1 MQGGSRYSRWRD
13 STVFKPTNADDEALT
28 LNPLY
33 MKTIAKI
40 LAGLFLL
47 AVIYF
52 IVSDGMMTH
61 FDLSQGIQYAYNLG
75 SIVILIPLGLYFLLG
90 MNEESALS

>member
-1 MQGGSRYSRWRD
+1 
-13 STVFKPTNADDEALT
+13 
-28 LNPLY
+28 

-52 IVSDGMMTH
+52 VATDGMMVH
-61 FDLSQGIQYAYNLG
+61 FGLSQGIQYAFNFGAILLLVPF
-75 SIVILIPLGLYFLLG
+75 SIFIIV
-90 MNEESALS
+90 EEKVV

>member
-1 MQGGSRYSRWRD
+1 
-13 STVFKPTNADDEALT
+13 
-28 LNPLY
+28 

-52 IVSDGMMTH
+52 VAADGMMVH
-61 FDLSQGIQYAYNLG
+61 FGLSQGIQYAFNFGAILLLVPF
-75 SIVILIPLGLYFLLG
+75 SIFIIV
-90 MNEESALS
+90 EEKVA

>member
-1 MQGGSRYSRWRD
+1 
-13 STVFKPTNADDEALT
+13 
-28 LNPLY
+28 

-52 IVSDGMMTH
+52 IVADGMMVH
-61 FDLSQGIQYAYNLG
+61 FGLSQGIQYAYNFG
-75 SIVILIPLGLYFLLG
+75 AIFLLVPFSIFIIV
-90 MNEESALS
+90 EEKVA

>member
-1 MQGGSRYSRWRD
+1 M
-13 STVFKPTNADDEALT
+13 FKPTNADDEIT
-28 LNPLY
+28 LNPIH

-52 IVSDGMMTH
+52 VAADGMMVH
-61 FDLSQGIQYAYNLG
+61 FGLDRGIQYAFNFGAILL
-75 SIVILIPLGLYFLLG
+75 LIPFCFYIIIQEK
-90 MNEESALS
+90 MV

>member
-1 MQGGSRYSRWRD
+1 M
-13 STVFKPTNADDEALT
+13 TNIKSFF
-28 LNPLY
+28 Y

-52 IVSDGMMTH
+52 VATDGMMVH
-61 FDLSQGIQYAYNLG
+61 FGLSQGIQYAFNFGAIL
-75 SIVILIPLGLYFLLG
+75 ILIPFCFFVIIQEKIAY
-90 MNEESALS
+90 EK

>member
-1 MQGGSRYSRWRD
+1 
-13 STVFKPTNADDEALT
+13 
-28 LNPLY
+28 

-52 IVSDGMMTH
+52 IVADGMMVH
-61 FDLSQGIQYAYNLG
+61 FGLSQGIQL
-75 SIVILIPLGLYFLLG
+75 F
-90 MNEESALS
+90 SALVTKVK

>member
-1 MQGGSRYSRWRD
+1 M
-13 STVFKPTNADDEALT
+13 FKPTNADDET
-28 LNPLY
+28 LNPFY

-52 IVSDGMMTH
+52 IVADGMMVH
-61 FDLSQGIQYAYNLG
+61 FGLSQGIQYAYNFGAIL
-75 SIVILIPLGLYFLLG
+75 VLIPFSLFVIVQEQMAY
-90 MNEESALS
+90 EK